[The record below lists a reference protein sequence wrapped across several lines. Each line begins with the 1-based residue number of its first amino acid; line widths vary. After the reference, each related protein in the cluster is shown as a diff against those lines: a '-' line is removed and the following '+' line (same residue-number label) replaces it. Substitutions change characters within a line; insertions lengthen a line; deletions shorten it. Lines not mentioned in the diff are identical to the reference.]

1 VLHAPLAWVAK
12 SSAQYSNW
20 EIVMSRVAKS
30 PVEVPAAVTVTLNGQ
45 SLSVKGSKGTLA
57 LQVHASVEVKHDN
70 NVLTFAPRDG
80 AKQSDALAGT
90 TRALVNNMVRG
101 VTQGFEKKLTLVGV
115 GYRVKAEGN
124 TVNLSV
130 GLSHPV
136 NYVLPEG
143 VTVETPSQ
151 TEIVLKGTDKQLLG
165 QVSAKIRSF
174 RKNEPYKGKG
184 VRFKDEEI
192 RRKAGKTASK

>member
-1 VLHAPLAWVAK
+1 
-12 SSAQYSNW
+12 
-20 EIVMSRVAKS
+20 MSRVAKS

-45 SLSVKGSKGTLA
+45 SLTIKGGKGTLA
-57 LQVHASVEVKHDN
+57 LDVHANVEVKHEG

-90 TRALVNNMVRG
+90 TRALVNNMVKG
-101 VTQGFEKKLTLVGV
+101 VSQGFEKKLTLVGV

-124 TVNLSV
+124 TVNLSL

-136 NYVLPEG
+136 NYVLPKG

-151 TEIVLKGTDKQLLG
+151 TEIVLKGSDKQLLG
-165 QVSAKIRSF
+165 QVAAEIRSY
-174 RKNEPYKGKG
+174 REPEPYKGKG
-184 VRFKDEEI
+184 VRYSDEVVL
-192 RRKAGKTASK
+192 RKEAKKK